1 MRILGPALVLAAV
14 GIAGWR
20 LWTIQSRRSEDH
32 PARFVT
38 DTWLQILAAV
48 VGVIV
53 LAILIGVAKQV
64 WENI

>member
-1 MRILGPALVLAAV
+1 MRVLIPAAIIAAL

-48 VGVIV
+48 AGVIV